1 MADMAK
7 PEDAACLVVD
17 ETDCAIP
24 AVGPAP
30 APEKAFLQFVT
41 ARFAK

>member
-1 MADMAK
+1 MADVAT

-30 APEKAFLQFVT
+30 VPEKAFLQSVT
-41 ARFAK
+41 ARFAQ